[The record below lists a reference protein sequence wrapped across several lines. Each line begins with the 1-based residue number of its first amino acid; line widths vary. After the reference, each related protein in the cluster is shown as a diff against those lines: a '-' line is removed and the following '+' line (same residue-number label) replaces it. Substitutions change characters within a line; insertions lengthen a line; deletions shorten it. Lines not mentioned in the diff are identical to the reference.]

1 MGLIVVTTGS
11 ALAGTIWDVNADFS
25 NTNGNP
31 NGDWSYGWV
40 NNSAFQLY
48 QTAYQGGSNGISPGW
63 CGPLSGAGPGFP
75 LIWKNTGSFA
85 NDVETGQLSLHPGPG
100 GEMSVAQWTA
110 PADWSGGDAA
120 IQGQFFPGDI
130 GTMQVGIF
138 KNGNWSSPRWSASD
152 SGEFTLSVPVVAG
165 DTIDFGV
172 YGGYSYGNTPLEA
185 TITAAPEP
193 STLVLLGIPLA
204 SIGFNGKAPAI
215 QTEENKRKRN
225 QLLATKHFARS
236 SVNFSI

>member
-1 MGLIVVTTGS
+1 MRRLTLVLWLMGLIAVTTGS

-40 NNSAFQLY
+40 NGSSFQ
-48 QTAYQGGSNGISPGW
+48 AYSSNATDGNGSIFWLGDVGSDRTPD
-63 CGPLSGAGPGFP
+63 
-75 LIWKNTGSFA
+75 IWKNYGA
-85 NDVETGQLSLHPGPG
+85 PIHGVGTGQLSLHPGPD

-120 IQGQFFPGDI
+120 VQCQFFLGDS
-130 GTMQVGIF
+130 GKMQVGIF
-138 KNGNWSSPRWSASD
+138 KNGNWSSPLWSALD

-193 STLVLLGIPLA
+193 STFALLGI
-204 SIGFNGKAPAI
+204 GAI
-215 QTEENKRKRN
+215 SLLGYGWRKRR
-225 QLLATKHFARS
+225 AS
-236 SVNFSI
+236 

>member
-1 MGLIVVTTGS
+1 MRRLTLVLWLIGLIALTTGS

-40 NNSAFQLY
+40 NNSDFQLY
-48 QTAYQGGSNGISPGW
+48 QTAYGGSNGISPGW
-63 CGPLSGAGPGFP
+63 YGPLLGAGPGFP
-75 LIWKNTGSFA
+75 LIWKNTGPLV
-85 NDVETGQLSLHPGPG
+85 NGVETGQLSLHPGPD

-110 PADWSGGDAA
+110 PADWSGDAA
-120 IQGQFFPGDI
+120 VQGQFFPGDT

-138 KNGNWSSPRWSASD
+138 KDGNWASPIWSASN
-152 SGEFTLSVPVVAG
+152 SGSFTLSVPVAAG

-185 TITAAPEP
+185 TITPVPEP
-193 STLVLLGIPLA
+193 STLILLGI
-204 SIGFNGKAPAI
+204 GAI
-215 QTEENKRKRN
+215 S
-225 QLLATKHFARS
+225 LLAYARRRQRTS
-236 SVNFSI
+236 